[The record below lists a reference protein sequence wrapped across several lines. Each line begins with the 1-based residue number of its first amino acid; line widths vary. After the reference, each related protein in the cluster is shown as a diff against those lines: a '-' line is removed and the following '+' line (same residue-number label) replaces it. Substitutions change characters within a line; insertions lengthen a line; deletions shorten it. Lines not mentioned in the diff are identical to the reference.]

1 MDERIGVPI
10 RGGRRKDKK
19 NMDTIGDVWK
29 EVLSICKT
37 KVSDAIFKVWFEPLE
52 LVKFENNTF
61 VLTIGSD
68 FKRSIIEEKFGAVIK
83 DSFQEIMGFPVD
95 IEIIVNGAKPKKEEN
110 AKSGGTEETSDG
122 TQQYTFDNFIIG
134 KSNSFAFNVSLGV
147 TNNPGT
153 TYNPLLIYGRSGL
166 GKTHL
171 LLAIKNRLKEKYP
184 DKLIIYT
191 TGEAFMNEL
200 IECLKN
206 QNTFHFHQK
215 YRTVDALLIDDIQ
228 IIQKGIAVQEEFFHT
243 FNTLQQ
249 AGKQIVITSDV
260 PPREMEIL
268 EERLRARFEM
278 GIMADIQPPDIDTR
292 KAIIMRKSDEL
303 GITLPEPIIELIAQ
317 KIKNNVRQIEGS
329 VKKIAA
335 MTAAYSNPVTLEQA
349 QDIIKDITTDYQPT
363 SVTVKKI
370 VEYMAKEFGISE
382 NDILSDK
389 RQSNIALARQLAM
402 YVIKEVTDLK
412 LQELGNY
419 FNKNHT
425 TVLYAINQA
434 KEKMDKNPQYKALAM
449 NAVNEFQNRTS

>member
-1 MDERIGVPI
+1 ME
-10 RGGRRKDKK
+10 
-19 NMDTIGDVWK
+19 TIADVWK
-29 EVLSICKT
+29 EVLSVCRQ

-68 FKRSIIEEKFGAVIK
+68 FKRSIIQEKFSDVIK
-83 DSFQEIMGFPVD
+83 ESFQEVMGFPVE
-95 IEIIVNGAKPKKEEN
+95 IEILVKNETAKKDTGSQIGA
-110 AKSGGTEETSDG
+110 ASDSGDG
-122 TQQYTFDNFIIG
+122 SQQFTFDNFIVG

-147 TNNPGT
+147 AEHPSAL
-153 TYNPLLIYGRSGL
+153 YNPLLLYGRSGL

-200 IECLKN
+200 VESLKN
-206 QNTFHFHQK
+206 KSTFAFHEK
-215 YRTVDALLIDDIQ
+215 YRTVDALLMDDIQ
-228 IIQKGIAVQEEFFHT
+228 IIQKGETVQEEFFHT
-243 FNTLQQ
+243 FNTLHQ
-249 AGKQIVITSDV
+249 AGKQVVLTSDV
-260 PPREMEIL
+260 APREMEVL

-292 KAIIMRKSDEL
+292 KAIILRKCDEL
-303 GITLPEPIIELIAQ
+303 GITLSENVVELIAQ

-335 MTAAYSNPVTLEQA
+335 MMAAYSDPVTMEQV
-349 QDIIKDITTDYQPT
+349 QNIIKDITTDYQPT

-370 VEYMAKEFGISE
+370 VEYMAKEFGVTE
-382 NDILSDK
+382 ADILSDK
-389 RQSNIALARQLAM
+389 RQANIALARQLTM

-425 TVLYAINQA
+425 TVLYAVNQA
-434 KEKMDKNPQYKALAM
+434 RQKMDQNPQYKALAM
-449 NAVNEFQNRTS
+449 NAVNEFQNKTS

>member
-1 MDERIGVPI
+1 
-10 RGGRRKDKK
+10 
-19 NMDTIGDVWK
+19 MDTIGDVWK
-29 EVLSICKT
+29 EVLSICST
-37 KVSDAIFKVWFEPLE
+37 KVSDAIFKVWFQPLE

-61 VLTIGSD
+61 VFTVGSD
-68 FKRSIIEEKFGAVIK
+68 FKRSIIEEKFGPVIRE
-83 DSFQEIMGFPVD
+83 SFQEVMGFPVE
-95 IEIIVNGAKPKKEEN
+95 IEILVNGDCAAKDEKDTRDPEP
-110 AKSGGTEETSDG
+110 ADS
-122 TQQYTFDNFIIG
+122 TQQYTFENFIIG
-134 KSNSFAFNVSLGV
+134 KSNSFAYNVSLGV

-153 TYNPLLIYGRSGL
+153 TYNPLLIYGHSGL

-171 LLAIKNRLKEKYP
+171 MLAIKNRMKEKYP
-184 DKLIIYT
+184 DRLIIYT

-206 QNTFHFHQK
+206 KNTYHFHQK

-249 AGKQIVITSDV
+249 AGKQIVLTSDV
-260 PPREMEIL
+260 PPREMEVL

-303 GITLPEPIIELIAQ
+303 GITLPDPIIDLIAQ

-335 MTAAYSNPVTLEQA
+335 MTAAFSSPVTLEQA

-370 VEYMAKEFGISE
+370 VEYMAKEFGVSE
-382 NDILSDK
+382 ADILSDK
-389 RQSNIALARQLAM
+389 RQANIALARQITI

-412 LQELGNY
+412 LQQLGDY

-425 TVLYAINQA
+425 TVLYAINHA
-434 KEKMDKNPQYKALAM
+434 KEKMNKNPQYKALAL
-449 NAVNEFQNRTS
+449 NAINEFQNKTS